1 MVEFALVFPL
11 LLALAVSVADYGYYL
26 EHVNNITT
34 VVRDSTRYASQ
45 NSNLLNP
52 LQLPWTA
59 ACAAPAWSS
68 SAGTY
73 SCPATS
79 YTTHTTASYTPTG
92 GPYSTLSVQGFTLDL
107 PNGANVFIG
116 GPTGPELT
124 LTAAAPSGSTSLS
137 IESGSSPWTPTSTY
151 TSPQSV
157 LWYPPSTNVEA
168 LVQDEAEA
176 LTVPE
181 GGLALDNVD
190 CTWTGGTPPA
200 AGDPAWGATP
210 GVPGAFPVG
219 SGASGT
225 PTSCISIVFYKSSD
239 GSYSA
244 SSLNAASDVV
254 AWWSSDANSDAGC
267 LETSSGCSASPA
279 TAIAVGDLVQITVM
293 YNWSSTSPGPV
304 FTVLN
309 ATFGLRAYITAQ
321 FALVVQS

>member
-34 VVRDSTRYASQ
+34 VVRDSTRYASE
-45 NSNLLNP
+45 NTTNTSP
-52 LQLPWTA
+52 LPWSA
-59 ACAAPAWSS
+59 ACPAPAWSS
-68 SAGTY
+68 SAGAY

-79 YTTHTTASYTPTG
+79 YTTSTTAAYTAAG
-92 GPYSTLSVQGFTLDL
+92 GPYTTLAVASLPVDL
-107 PNGANVFIG
+107 PSGASLYLTSS
-116 GPTGPELT
+116 TGPKLT
-124 LTAAAPSGSTSLS
+124 LTAAAARTATSVS
-137 IESGSSPWTPTSTY
+137 IESWTPTTTY
-151 TSPQSV
+151 SSGTSV

-168 LVQDEAEA
+168 LVQDEAAA

-210 GVPGAFPVG
+210 GVPGSFPAG

-225 PTSCISIVFYKSSD
+225 PTSCISIVYFKSSD
-239 GSYSA
+239 GSYSSA
-244 SSLNAASDVV
+244 SLSAASDVV
-254 AWWSSDANSDAGC
+254 AWWSSDANSDVGC
-267 LETSSGCSASPA
+267 LETSSGCSS
-279 TAIAVGDLVQITVM
+279 TAGLVAAGDLVQITVM